1 MVGYYDKI
9 LAALTATVLAG
20 AVASTHPAVELH
32 QGLAGGSLVSTVF
45 LYEMLFRNPP
55 TEPSAHPTA
64 GTLVVGAGWAL
75 TVALFI

>member
-1 MVGYYDKI
+1 MAGYYDKM
-9 LAALTATVLAG
+9 LAAITTVIVAG
-20 AVASTHPAVELH
+20 AVASVHPTVEPH
-32 QGLAGGSLVSTVF
+32 QGLAGGSLGSTVF
-45 LYEMLFRNPP
+45 LYEILFRNPP